1 MADPL
6 IPFHKNGESMF
17 LEEPHRPLNWKIES
31 RTGERNVVMWS
42 TDPNRVAHR
51 EYIQVNREHI
61 SRFTVG
67 TSPID
72 NLPDFIGSCIA
83 INSSFTILSL
93 SLGINMS
100 VSFSLC
106 TWWNDVEFCVERALV
121 KPFLMWKWYEALLN
135 WSHHAINSIKDNLIK
150 MFMS

>member
-1 MADPL
+1 MSVRWQTPL
-6 IPFHKNGESMF
+6 IPFHENGESMF

-61 SRFTVG
+61 SRFAVG

-83 INSSFTILSL
+83 INSSSTILSL
-93 SLGINMS
+93 SPGVRMS
-100 VSFSLC
+100 VSFSL
-106 TWWNDVEFCVERALV
+106 WYFVWNELCDKSLCENDTKLFSG
-121 KPFLMWKWYEALLN
+121 
-135 WSHHAINSIKDNLIK
+135 SHRAINSKDDLYL
-150 MFMS
+150 